1 MMTSSN
7 GARIV
12 AIVALILALGCPEV
26 VSAGNGKKEYRK
38 GVEHENAQ
46 RWDRA
51 AEQYAL
57 ALSES
62 PGNSEYKLR
71 YARAVTNASIML
83 TQRGDTLAEQKDY
96 SAAYQAYRQA
106 MAYDR
111 SNELAGAKMRYMMRL
126 QGLPAEE
133 ESGPETKLLKAKYER
148 RQATLQI
155 PESRR
160 VKTDVVYRATSL
172 RAIIDSLSE
181 SLGISVIYDKEFKD
195 EKSIDFEVRNTTKGK
210 ALELLLLTNK
220 LFYVQADLRTI
231 IVAPDQPQN
240 RARYQNL
247 SVRTF
252 FLRNAEVDQVR
263 TLVQQIVATKYLV
276 PNKQQNSL
284 TVRDTPANLELI
296 QSLIATV
303 DKDRAEVLI
312 EVNFYEADHND
323 VLELGNQ
330 FNVDTKNPGSLATFF
345 GGIGQ
350 ADALRSITPAG
361 VFGPIG
367 LALALP
373 SSTLKAFQS
382 SGRTRLLAS
391 TQVHVLDNEQHT
403 IRIGQRVPIQT
414 ASFVGTGTTV
424 VTTGGGGNQNQNPN
438 NQNFAGGPATQFQY
452 ENVGLNIDM
461 QPVVH
466 EDQVQIKM
474 KIETSDVAANSGVG
488 GNPIFTQRQ
497 MSSVASIK
505 NGQTTLIAGVAT
517 ENKSEGRQGLPLVSL
532 LPVIGRFFTVPK
544 QSRMLQ
550 DVVITVTPY
559 ILRAPVYEPDDH
571 IAVQAGTATAPDRLI
586 SIEEI
591 VYRAELTEAGEAAPE
606 IASSGAGP
614 PARAP
619 AVARPKSTELE
630 ATFVDTTE
638 PLRPVR
644 AGTGEVIR
652 TPGGRASAPVVGP
665 DDASTPQPKP
675 APRSEPPV
683 KPAAAM
689 PVSTV
694 ENGIDEEDEDE
705 YDDEDEEEPD
715 AGTGGAEAAMISM
728 RLTGLQSSNVG
739 KPMPVA
745 LWSSG
750 SSGIVNGSVAIQFNE
765 QLLRV
770 LKVESTG
777 MFDGKLGNKLP
788 FEVRNGM
795 LFISMTRPPE
805 MAKSP
810 VNGQMLNITFEVIAA
825 GAATLAVVPSATRM
839 LTLDSTAA
847 TVRFDSPLTVVLR

>member
-1 MMTSSN
+1 MIAALAVTL
-7 GARIV
+7 GLPGV
-12 AIVALILALGCPEV
+12 AA
-26 VSAGNGKKEYRK
+26 AGNGKKAFRK
-38 GVEHENAQ
+38 GLDHEEAQ

-51 AEQYAL
+51 AEQYAV
-57 ALSES
+57 ALSEQ
-62 PGNSEYKLR
+62 PENAEYKLR
-71 YARAVTNASIML
+71 YARAVTMASIML

-96 SAAYQAYRQA
+96 GAAYQAYRQA
-106 MAYDR
+106 VAYDR
-111 SNELAGAKMRYMMRL
+111 TNELAWAKMRYMMRL
-126 QGLPAEE
+126 QGLNEPE

-160 VKTDVVYRATSL
+160 VKTDVVYRAASL
-172 RAIIDSLSE
+172 RSIVDSLSE

-220 LFYVQADLRTI
+220 LFYVQADSRTI

-296 QSLIATV
+296 QSLVATV

-330 FNVDTKNPGSLATFF
+330 FNVDPKQPGSLATFI

-350 ADALRSITPAG
+350 DALRETPAALI
-361 VFGPIG
+361 GPIG

-382 SGRTRLLAS
+382 SGKTRLLAS

-414 ASFVGTGTTV
+414 ASFVGSGTTV
-424 VTTGGGGNQNQNPN
+424 VTGQPNNNNNNQN
-438 NQNFAGGPATQFQY
+438 NQNFIGGPATQFQY

-488 GNPIFTQRQ
+488 GNPVFTQRQ

-517 ENKSEGRQGLPLVSL
+517 ENKSEGRSGLPLVSL

-544 QSRMLQ
+544 QSRMLT

-571 IAVQAGTATAPDRLI
+571 IPVPAGTATAPDRQI

-591 VYRAELTEAGEAAPE
+591 VYRAELDEAAQANPD
-606 IASSGAGP
+606 IAS
-614 PARAP
+614 AP
-619 AVARPKSTELE
+619 AAAPAPRAQVRPKSTDLE
-630 ATFVDTTE
+630 ANFVDDGT
-638 PLRPVR
+638 RPVR
-644 AGTGEVIR
+644 ASSGEVIR
-652 TPGGRASAPVVGP
+652 TPGGRAPAPVVAP
-665 DDASTPQPKP
+665 EEPVAAPPKVVPKAEPEKP
-675 APRSEPPV
+675 AVAPV
-683 KPAAAM
+683 
-689 PVSTV
+689 PVADPGPV
-694 ENGIDEEDEDE
+694 EEG
-705 YDDEDEEEPD
+705 YDEEEDDEEEEEP
-715 AGTGGAEAAMISM
+715 EASNASSGNTIVAM
-728 RLTGLQSSNVG
+728 RLTGLQASNVG

-745 LWSSG
+745 LWTSG
-750 SSGIVNGSVAIQFNE
+750 SSGISNGTVGIQFNE

-810 VNGQMLNITFEVIAA
+810 LSGQMLNITFEVIGA
-825 GAATLAVVPSATRM
+825 GAATLAVVPSATR
-839 LTLDSTAA
+839 LTTVENDTAL
-847 TVRFDSPLTVVLR
+847 VRFDSPMTVVLR

>member
-1 MMTSSN
+1 MMTFRS
-7 GARIV
+7 GARFIVVV
-12 AIVALILALGCPEV
+12 AIALVLGCPGV
-26 VSAGNGKKEYRK
+26 ASAGNGKKAYRK
-38 GVEHENAQ
+38 GIEHEEAQ

-51 AEQYAL
+51 AEQYAV
-57 ALSES
+57 ALSEA
-62 PGNSEYKLR
+62 PENSEYRLR
-71 YARAVTNASIML
+71 YSRAVTNASLML

-96 SAAYQAYRQA
+96 AAAYQAYRQA
-106 MAYDR
+106 LAYDK
-111 SNELAGAKMRYMMRL
+111 SNELAGSKMRYMMRL
-126 QGLPAEE
+126 QGLPLEE

-148 RQATLQI
+148 RNATIQI

-160 VKTDVVYRATSL
+160 IKTDVVYRASSL
-172 RAIIDSLSE
+172 RAIVDSLSE

-195 EKSIDFEVRNTTKGK
+195 EKNIDFEVRNTTKGK

-350 ADALRSITPAG
+350 ADALRAITPAG

-373 SSTLKAFQS
+373 SSTLRAFQS
-382 SGRTRLLAS
+382 SGKTRLLAS

-424 VTTGGGGNQNQNPN
+424 VTTGGGGQQNPNQN
-438 NQNFAGGPATQFQY
+438 NQNFTGGPATQFQY

-571 IAVQAGTATAPDRLI
+571 IAIGAGTATAPDRQV

-591 VYRAELTEAGEAAPE
+591 VYRAELTEAGEAPPE
-606 IASSGAGP
+606 LASTESRP
-614 PARAP
+614 PPRAP
-619 AVARPKSTELE
+619 VARPKATDLE
-630 ATFVDTTE
+630 ATFVDSAE
-638 PLRPVR
+638 PLRPIR

-652 TPGGRASAPVVGP
+652 TPGGRAPAPVVGP
-665 DDASTPQPKP
+665 EDAVAPQPKP
-675 APRSEPPV
+675 TPPARNEAQA
-683 KPAAAM
+683 KPVAA
-689 PVSTV
+689 PVSPAEDGV
-694 ENGIDEEDEDE
+694 DDEDDDE
-705 YDDEDEEEPD
+705 YDDEDEDEPE
-715 AGTGGAEAAMISM
+715 ASGGAETAMLSM
-728 RLTGLQSSNVG
+728 RLTGLQSSSVG

-745 LWSSG
+745 LWTTG
-750 SSGIVNGSVAIQFNE
+750 SSGIASGTVAIQFNE

-770 LKVESTG
+770 MKVESTG

-810 VNGQMLNITFEVIAA
+810 VNGQMLNITFEVLGA
-825 GAATLAVVPSATRM
+825 GAAALAVVPSSTKM
-839 LTLDSTAA
+839 LTVENAA
-847 TVRFDSPLTVVLR
+847 VAIRFDSPLSVVLR

>member
-1 MMTSSN
+1 MNICWN
-7 GARIV
+7 GARFIAV
-12 AIVALILALGCPEV
+12 AALV
-26 VSAGNGKKEYRK
+26 VSLMAPGVAYAGNGRKAYRK
-38 GVEHENAQ
+38 GMEHERAL

-51 AEQYAL
+51 AEQYGL
-57 ALSES
+57 ALSEDPS
-62 PGNSEYKLR
+62 NSEYKLR
-71 YARAVTNASIML
+71 YSRAVTQASLML
-83 TQRGDTLAEQKDY
+83 TQRGDTLAAEKDY

-106 MAYDR
+106 LAYDQT
-111 SNELAGAKMRYMMRL
+111 NELAGAKMRYMMKL
-126 QGLPAEE
+126 QGLAEPE
-133 ESGPETKLLKAKYER
+133 ENGPETKLLKAKYER
-148 RQATLQI
+148 RDATLQI
-155 PESRR
+155 PASRR
-160 VKTDVVYRATSL
+160 IPTDVVYRATSL

-195 EKSIDFEVRNTTKGK
+195 EKSIDYEVRNTTKGK

-220 LFYVQADLRTI
+220 LFYVQADTRTI

-252 FLRNAEVDQVR
+252 FLRNADVQEVR

-296 QSLIATV
+296 ESLIASV

-330 FNVDTKNPGSLATFF
+330 FNVDTKNPGSLATFI
-345 GGIGQ
+345 GGVGQ
-350 ADALRSITPAG
+350 ADALRAITPAG
-361 VFGPIG
+361 VYGPIG

-414 ASFVGTGTTV
+414 ASFIGTGTTV
-424 VTTGGGGNQNQNPN
+424 VTGNGQNQNQNN
-438 NQNFAGGPATQFQY
+438 NNNAAFLGGPATQFQY

-474 KIETSDVAANSGVG
+474 KIETSDVAENSGVG
-488 GNPIFTQRQ
+488 NNPIFTQRQ

-532 LPVIGRFFTVPK
+532 LPVVGRFFTIPR
-544 QSRMLQ
+544 QSRKLV

-559 ILRAPVYEPDDH
+559 ILRAPVYDDDDH
-571 IAVQAGTATAPDRLI
+571 IAVPAGTSTAPDRQI

-591 VYRAELTEAGEAAPE
+591 VYRAELDEAAAAAPA
-606 IASSGAGP
+606 IATTGASPPPTARP
-614 PARAP
+614 PA
-619 AVARPKSTELE
+619 ARPHVTEVE
-630 ATFVDTTE
+630 V
-638 PLRPVR
+638 PLRGLEVAKPVR
-644 AGTGEVIR
+644 ADSADTIS
-652 TPGGRASAPVVGP
+652 TPGGRAATPVVGP
-665 DDASTPQPKP
+665 EDTAPPPKP
-675 APRSEPPV
+675 AAQPPV
-683 KPAAAM
+683 KPSAAAV
-689 PVSTV
+689 PAAVAPEPGV
-694 ENGIDEEDEDE
+694 DEDAEDEDDGE
-705 YDDEDEEEPD
+705 FDDVEDPGD
-715 AGTGGAEAAMISM
+715 ADPNAFVSM
-728 RLTGLQSSNVG
+728 RLTGLQSAVVG

-750 SSGIVNGSVAIQFNE
+750 SPGIANATVAIQFNE

-770 LKVESTG
+770 AKVESTG

-795 LFISMTRPPE
+795 LYISMTRPPE

-810 VNGQMLNITFEVIAA
+810 VSGQLLNITFEVLGA
-825 GAATLAVVPSATRM
+825 GAATLAVNPTATKFV
-839 LTLDSTAA
+839 TFANAPA
-847 TVRFDSPLTVVLR
+847 TVRFDSPMTVVLR